1 MISSSGGLLV
11 CSRVGQAALTASE
24 RLRRRKMSIAK
35 KRAFILILALM
46 VAFSASFQL
55 YSLVR
60 ADDGT
65 PAQSEDVKVLFFW
78 GDGCPHCATGKVFL
92 EELQNRHPLLV
103 IEQYEVWYVPE
114 NREILQQ
121 VADELGFDP
130 QYVPVTVV
138 GDQYW
143 VGFSEIMAEEIEQA
157 VVAGLESLPVEARAN
172 VINIPLIGR
181 VNLDQ
186 QSLLMSTALIAFVD
200 GVNPCSV
207 WVLTMLLALVI
218 HTGSRKKI
226 LLIGIIFLT
235 VTAAIYALFIA
246 GLFTLLTFVSFMTWI
261 QVAVALIALAFAV
274 INIKDYFWYKEG
286 VSLTI
291 SDKDKPGLM
300 RKMRSLVSTEK
311 SIWGLIGATI
321 AMAAGVSLVEFS
333 CTAGFPVLWTNMLVA
348 SGVETSQFVG
358 LLLVYMLIY
367 QLDELVIFLT
377 VIFTLKASRMEEKHG
392 RILKLMGGTLMLTLA
407 LIMLINPDLL
417 ESLSS
422 SLYIFTGAFLGA
434 VLILLL
440 HRRLL
445 PAMGIYIGS
454 EIGARKPKRKTRV
467 VRRHSR

>member
-1 MISSSGGLLV
+1 MN
-11 CSRVGQAALTASE
+11 
-24 RLRRRKMSIAK
+24 MMN
-35 KRAFILILALM
+35 KRALILVLALM

-55 YSLVR
+55 YSLAS

-65 PAQSEDVKVLFFW
+65 QPAADDVKLLLFW
-78 GDGCPHCATGKVFL
+78 GDGCPHCADEKVFL
-92 EELQNRHPLLV
+92 EGLQDRHPLLV
-103 IEQYEVWYVPE
+103 IEQYEVWSSPE
-114 NREILQQ
+114 NRARLQDI
-121 VADELGFDP
+121 AKEMGFEP
-130 QYVPVTVV
+130 QYVPVTIV

-143 VGFSEIMAEEIEQA
+143 VGFSEIIAEEIEQA
-157 VVAGLESLPVEARAN
+157 VTAGIENLPVEARAN
-172 VINIPLIGR
+172 IINIPLIGR

-218 HTGSRKKI
+218 HTGSRRKI

-246 GLFTLLTFVSFMTWI
+246 GLFTLFTFVSFMTWI
-261 QVAVALIALAFAV
+261 QVAVALVALAFAI

-300 RKMRSLVSTEK
+300 RKMRSLVTTEK

-333 CTAGFPVLWTNMLVA
+333 CTAGFPVLWTNILVA
-348 SGVETSQFVG
+348 SGVETTQFVG

-367 QLDELVIFLT
+367 QLDELIIFLT
-377 VIFTLKASRMEEKHG
+377 VVFTLKASRMEEKHG
-392 RILKLMGGTLMLTLA
+392 RILKLVGGTLMLTLA
-407 LIMLINPDLL
+407 LVMLINPELL

-422 SLYIFTGAFLGA
+422 SIYIFIAAFGGA

-445 PAMGIYIGS
+445 PAMGIYIGT
-454 EIGARKPKRKTRV
+454 EISARKPRRKVKV
-467 VRRHSR
+467 VRRH